1 MAANEEI
8 QEYVTAVDTS
18 YNAIDEAV
26 SALENS
32 LEGVTDDVK
41 FLKEKITS
49 LESNAGGITPEGRA
63 LLAATLTR
71 VTSLAARLSGVRDA
85 LKVLDDATE
94 RPTPPQP

>member
-26 SALENS
+26 SALESS

-49 LESNAGGITPEGRA
+49 LEANAGGITPEGRA

>member
-41 FLKEKITS
+41 FLKEKITE
-49 LESNAGGITPEGRA
+49 LESNSGGINPEGRA
-63 LLAATLTR
+63 LLAASLAR
-71 VTSLAARLSGVRDA
+71 VTSLAARLSGVRDT
-85 LKVLDDATE
+85 LRVLDEATT